1 MEKGKKQKATYELI
15 YNLYKD
21 ETIKCENFRTEI
33 SRKYKLTDIEI
44 SNIYVKIVNYQIK
57 KYGGRLEKGTNM
69 ELLTR
74 EECKKRSATLR
85 ALKYY
90 RVKKGERK

>member
-1 MEKGKKQKATYELI
+1 MEKDKLIELI
-15 YNLYKD
+15 FNLYKD
-21 ETIKCENFRTEI
+21 EVVSIKKFRKEI
-33 SRKYKLTDIEI
+33 SKKYKLSDIEI
-44 SNIYVKIVNYQIK
+44 TNIHAKINNYQIK
-57 KYGGRLEKGTNM
+57 KYGGRLEKGTNV

-85 ALKYY
+85 AIKYY

>member
-1 MEKGKKQKATYELI
+1 
-15 YNLYKD
+15 
-21 ETIKCENFRTEI
+21 
-33 SRKYKLTDIEI
+33 
-44 SNIYVKIVNYQIK
+44 
-57 KYGGRLEKGTNM
+57 M

-85 ALKYY
+85 AIKYY